1 MRILIICLLFGS
13 CSLKQF
19 YPTGGAIV
27 GGAVGSL
34 AGPVG
39 SGLGA
44 GSGALLGE
52 VARGNEEIQEAKE
65 TITAL
70 TTGDVDKMME
80 LKLKE
85 HTGLFESFTS
95 GIKRVLSI
103 ALVFLLIY
111 LAIPIFVAKKCSKNE
126 AVRLTRAPFHGSR
139 DSYPRRGP
147 RKNENNKKSDPPVPS
162 AQQGG

>member
-1 MRILIICLLFGS
+1 M
-13 CSLKQF
+13 
-19 YPTGGAIV
+19 
-27 GGAVGSL
+27 GSL

-95 GIKRVLSI
+95 GIKRVLSR